1 MVNGREWVKGCINWS
16 TRGRGTLSNKEGGGR
31 REERGGRREEGGGRR
46 EEGGGRREEGGWRE
60 EGGGRREEGG
70 GRREEGGRSKVK
82 VGPSFQTCQQQL
94 VSWYPLH
101 YLQHVAGQ
109 GEVGTLGFCLKVP
122 QQLSKLRVLL
132 LRLLQ
137 SLQGLVEFADVLR
150 VELRGFEGGRVRGG
164 GGKSCHHE
172 HTSL

>member
-1 MVNGREWVKGCINWS
+1 M
-16 TRGRGTLSNKEGGGR
+16 
-31 REERGGRREEGGGRR
+31 EGGGRR
-46 EEGGGRREEGGWRE
+46 EEGGGRRE

-109 GEVGTLGFCLKVP
+109 GKVGTLGFCLKVL

-132 LRLLQ
+132 LCLLQ

-150 VELRGFEGGRVRGG
+150 VELRGFEGGRVRKG
-164 GGKSCHHE
+164 GGKRCHHE